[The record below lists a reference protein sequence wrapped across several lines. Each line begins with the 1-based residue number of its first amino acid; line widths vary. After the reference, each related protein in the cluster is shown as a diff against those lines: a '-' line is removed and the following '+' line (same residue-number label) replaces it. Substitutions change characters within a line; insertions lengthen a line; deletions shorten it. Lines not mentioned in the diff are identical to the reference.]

1 MNSVLSFD
9 SLHHQLLLSAAASK
23 PIRGWS
29 VAGRRLL
36 LSSWPGSSSDSALSA
51 LQCHFT
57 WDLNCNDQRLF
68 CLIDDLIDICP
79 TESTPWRGQ
88 IYNLQG
94 FIQARLGRS
103 SEALTLFC
111 SASDVLTGPELL
123 VNYSDLAWLHH
134 QREEPEQSQEY
145 LSRVEQL
152 SREHPTE
159 GDLPRPEVLAEKA
172 WSLMKFSREQK
183 LEAVELF
190 EAALKQEPH
199 RAEWRSSQAI
209 AIASIH
215 KLYQDLVDQEVLKKM
230 QEAHKNDPENLY
242 LSAVCLIQ
250 RQLHGESVEEEM
262 NDLANRIIPTANS
275 SYSGFKPVIR
285 FYRQIKQEDIAI
297 RWAEEALELHPDSRY
312 VIRCAALCYKWRVL
326 FKKDEV
332 SQPHL
337 VNRAMSLQK
346 QVIQLYPHSALV
358 KEMDLA
364 DLHSKSEIS
373 KGEEMY
379 KSLLQRNMEPSDKQL
394 LYNRYAKYLLNTKQD
409 NGKAIKYFKKAVR
422 IDYDSF
428 FRNNSIEILMNFT
441 KSSRESVL
449 AEAQRSSQIA
459 KLENLECHFT
469 WQLNRSKSI
478 LFSVRDRLED
488 LLYDESTPWRGQMYN
503 LQGFIQARLGRSSE
517 ALTLFCSAS
526 DVLTGPELL
535 VNYSDLAWLHHQ
547 REEPEQSQE
556 YLSRVEQLSR
566 EHPTE
571 GDLPRPEVL
580 AEKAFSLMEFYNVQK
595 PLAVNRFE
603 EALMQQPQRVEWLSA
618 QAIALVR
625 AKRHQEPL
633 DEEVLIKMKRAL
645 DQDPDN
651 LELYAEYLY
660 QQDRKEKQR
669 NLREQSSW
677 RREQRGE
684 QSTSTAAHL
693 KQEASA
699 VAAQL
704 LEKPVT
710 LHRDIRSVL
719 ELQRSVVSV
728 DAAVSLAEKALQ
740 KFLDSRY
747 LKSCL
752 SMSLKW
758 KVDHQRDRA
767 SQELIERT
775 AHLLSEVISLYPDS
789 CFKTEIDRA
798 NVLAKSNHSLSQ
810 ADRIYQDLLL
820 RRDLEPVSKQQLYN
834 SYAKFLK
841 FDKQEFELSIDFH
854 IKAAE
859 IPERSYFK
867 NNSIAFLKKITP
879 KDRRLRKKIED
890 CLENIEK

>member
-1 MNSVLSFD
+1 MALLRVPPLTE
-9 SLHHQLLLSAAASK
+9 LLLQ
-23 PIRGWS
+23 PPCRGNS
-29 VAGRRLL
+29 FRPKAHDH
-36 LSSWPGSSSDSALSA
+36 SGSSSDSALSA

-57 WDLNCNDQRLF
+57 WDLNGNDHRMH

-79 TESTPWRGQ
+79 SESTPWRGQ
-88 IYNLQG
+88 MYNLQG
-94 FIQARLGRS
+94 FFQARLGRS

-145 LSRVEQL
+145 LRRVEQL

-159 GDLPRPEVLAEKA
+159 GDLPHPEVLAEKA

-199 RAEWRSSQAI
+199 RVEWRSSQVI
-209 AIASIH
+209 GIASIH
-215 KLYQDLVDQEVLKKM
+215 KLDRVQKEFLKKM
-230 QEAHKNDPENLY
+230 QEAHENDPENLY

-250 RQLHGESVEEEM
+250 RQLHGESVEDEM

-275 SYSGFKPVIR
+275 SYSGIKPVIR
-285 FYRQIKQEDIAI
+285 FYRQIKQENIAI
-297 RWAEEALELHPDSRY
+297 FWAEEALEHHPESRY
-312 VIRCAALCYKWRVL
+312 VIRCAALCYKWR
-326 FKKDEV
+326 
-332 SQPHL
+332 
-337 VNRAMSLQK
+337 K
-346 QVIQLYPHSALV
+346 QVIQLYPDSALV
-358 KEMDLA
+358 KEIDLA
-364 DLHSKSEIS
+364 DVYGKSKRS
-373 KGEEMY
+373 KAEQMY
-379 KSLLQRNMEPSDKQL
+379 KSLLQRKMEPSQKQM
-394 LYNRYAKYLLNTKQD
+394 LYNRYAKYLLSIQQD
-409 NGKAIKYFKKAVR
+409 KRKAIKYFWKAVR
-422 IDYDSF
+422 IDHDSF
-428 FRNNSIEILMNFT
+428 FRDNSIEILMKLT
-441 KSSRESVL
+441 KQSRESIL
-449 AEAQRSSQIA
+449 AEAQSLSQIA
-459 KLENLECHFT
+459 KLEDLECHFT

-478 LFSVRDRLED
+478 LFFVRDRLED

-580 AEKAFSLMEFYNVQK
+580 AEKAFSLMEFYNDQK
-595 PLAVNRFE
+595 LLAVNRFE

-645 DQDPDN
+645 DQDPNN

-669 NLREQSSW
+669 NQREQRSW

-740 KFLDSRY
+740 KFPDSRY

-752 SMSLKW
+752 SMSLK
-758 KVDHQRDRA
+758 
-767 SQELIERT
+767 
-775 AHLLSEVISLYPDS
+775 LLLQ
-789 CFKTEIDRA
+789 TEIDRA

-820 RRDLEPVSKQQLYN
+820 RQDLEPVSKQQLYN

-841 FDKQEFELSIDFH
+841 FDKQKSAEYH
-854 IKAAE
+854 MMAAE
-859 IPERSYFK
+859 IPQRSYFRT
-867 NNSIAFLKKITP
+867 NSIDVLMEVISGRDSALRREVEHFLETIQE
-879 KDRRLRKKIED
+879 I
-890 CLENIEK
+890 

>member
-1 MNSVLSFD
+1 MYFVCKALLTYLF
-9 SLHHQLLLSAAASK
+9 SLFHS
-23 PIRGWS
+23 
-29 VAGRRLL
+29 
-36 LSSWPGSSSDSALSA
+36 GSSSDSALSA

-57 WDLNCNDQRLF
+57 WDLSCSDQKLLRLR
-68 CLIDDLIDICP
+68 DKLIDICP
-79 TESTPWRGQ
+79 SESTPWRGQ

-94 FIQARLGRS
+94 FFQARLGRS

-123 VNYSDLAWLHH
+123 VNYKRRA
-134 QREEPEQSQEY
+134 EQSQEY

-199 RAEWRSSQAI
+199 RVEWRSSQVLAF
-209 AIASIH
+209 ANAH
-215 KLYQDLVDQEVLKKM
+215 KHDRDGVDQEVLRKM
-230 QEAHKNDPENLY
+230 QEAHENDPENLY
-242 LSAVCLIQ
+242 LNAEYLIQ
-250 RQLHGESVEEEM
+250 RHRHGDLVKEEM

-275 SYSGFKPVIR
+275 SYSGFKMVLR
-285 FYRQIKQEDIAI
+285 FYRQTKQEAIAI
-297 RWAEEALELHPDSRY
+297 FWAEEALKLHPDSRF

-326 FKKDEV
+326 FHKDGA
-332 SQPHL
+332 SQHHL
-337 VNRAMSLQK
+337 LDKAVFLLK
-346 QVIQLYPHSALV
+346 QVIQLYPDSALV

-364 DLHSKSEIS
+364 DLYSKSERS
-373 KGEEMY
+373 KAEEMY
-379 KSLLQRNMEPSDKQL
+379 KSLLQKNMEPSDKQM
-394 LYNRYAKYLLNTKQD
+394 LYNRYAKFLQYHLRNIPKCIEYHK
-409 NGKAIKYFKKAVR
+409 KAIS
-422 IDYDSF
+422 IDHDSF
-428 FRNNSIEILMNFT
+428 FRENSRKAIESFQKYGWT
-441 KSSRESVL
+441 EAESSPLSAR
-449 AEAQRSSQIA
+449 
-459 KLENLECHFT
+459 LEELQCHFT
-469 WQLNRSKSI
+469 WELNRSKAV
-478 LFSVRDRLED
+478 LFPVRDRLED
-488 LLYDESTPWRGQMYN
+488 LLLDQSTSWRGQMYN

-517 ALTLFCSAS
+517 ALELFCSAS

-547 REEPEQSQE
+547 REEPEQSQK

-580 AEKAFSLMEFYNVQK
+580 AEKAWTAMEISYDHN
-595 PLAVNRFE
+595 LAVKLFQKAFE
-603 EALMQQPQRVEWLSA
+603 SAERAEWRSCYALALMFAHYKRKNINRNTNLKLEDFLQEMNR
-618 QAIALVR
+618 AI
-625 AKRHQEPL
+625 
-633 DEEVLIKMKRAL
+633 
-645 DQDPDN
+645 DQDPEN
-651 LELYAEYLY
+651 LRLRAEYL
-660 QQDRKEKQR
+660 KQR
-669 NLREQSSW
+669 QQREETPW
-677 RREQRGE
+677 RGGRGRGRRGE
-684 QSTSTAAHL
+684 KSTSTAAHL

-728 DAAVSLAEKALQ
+728 DAAVILAEKALQ
-740 KFLDSRY
+740 KFPDSRY
-747 LKSCL
+747 LKFCL

-820 RRDLEPVSKQQLYN
+820 RDLEPPSRQLLFN
-834 SYAKFLK
+834 SYAKFLN
-841 FDKQEFELSIDFH
+841 FDMGDPHTSTQYHLRAAQIPVKSVSRSNSIDVLLKVQSSCDDALRREVEQFLETVQ
-854 IKAAE
+854 E
-859 IPERSYFK
+859 I
-867 NNSIAFLKKITP
+867 
-879 KDRRLRKKIED
+879 
-890 CLENIEK
+890 

>member
-1 MNSVLSFD
+1 MS
-9 SLHHQLLLSAAASK
+9 
-23 PIRGWS
+23 
-29 VAGRRLL
+29 
-36 LSSWPGSSSDSALSA
+36 GSSSDSALSA

-57 WDLNCNDQRLF
+57 WNLNCSDQKLL
-68 CLIDDLIDICP
+68 CLRDKLIDICP
-79 TESTPWRGQ
+79 NESTPWRGQ

-94 FIQARLGRS
+94 FFQARLGRS

-190 EAALKQEPH
+190 EEALKQQPH
-199 RAEWRSSQAI
+199 RVEWRSSQVLAFTN
-209 AIASIH
+209 AH
-215 KLYQDLVDQEVLKKM
+215 KHDRDGVDQEVLRKM
-230 QEAHKNDPENLY
+230 QEAHEDDPENLY
-242 LSAVCLIQ
+242 LNAVYLIQ

-262 NDLANRIIPTANS
+262 NDLANIIILTANS
-275 SYSGFKPVIR
+275 CLRGFKQVIR
-285 FYRQIKQEDIAI
+285 FYRQLKQENIAI
-297 RWAEEALELHPDSRY
+297 FWAEEALKLHPDSRF
-312 VIRCAALCYKWRVL
+312 VIRCAALCYKWRV
-326 FKKDEV
+326 FKKDGA
-332 SQPHL
+332 SQRHL
-337 VNRAMSLQK
+337 MDKAMFLQK
-346 QVIQLYPHSALV
+346 QVIQLYPDSALV

-364 DLHSKSEIS
+364 DLYSKSERS
-373 KGEEMY
+373 KAEKMY
-379 KSLLQRNMEPSDKQL
+379 KSLLQKKMEAPEKQM
-394 LYNRYAKYLLNTKQD
+394 LYNRYAKYLLNTQQEKR
-409 NGKAIKYFKKAVR
+409 KAIKYFKKAVQ
-422 IDYDSF
+422 IDHDSF
-428 FRNNSIEILMNFT
+428 FRDNSIEMLIKLT
-441 KSSRESVL
+441 KSSRESIL
-449 AEAQRSSQIA
+449 AEAQSSSQIA
-459 KLENLECHFT
+459 KLEDLECHFT

-478 LFSVRDRLED
+478 LFSVRDLLED

-580 AEKAFSLMEFYNVQK
+580 AEKAFSLMEFYNDRK
-595 PLAVNRFE
+595 LLAVNWFE

-618 QAIALVR
+618 QAIAL
-625 AKRHQEPL
+625 
-633 DEEVLIKMKRAL
+633 
-645 DQDPDN
+645 DPDN

-669 NLREQSSW
+669 NQKEQSSW

-740 KFLDSRY
+740 KFPDSRY

-820 RRDLEPVSKQQLYN
+820 RDLEPVSKQQLYN

-841 FDKQEFELSIDFH
+841 FDKQEFVLSIDFH

-879 KDRRLRKKIED
+879 KDR
-890 CLENIEK
+890 